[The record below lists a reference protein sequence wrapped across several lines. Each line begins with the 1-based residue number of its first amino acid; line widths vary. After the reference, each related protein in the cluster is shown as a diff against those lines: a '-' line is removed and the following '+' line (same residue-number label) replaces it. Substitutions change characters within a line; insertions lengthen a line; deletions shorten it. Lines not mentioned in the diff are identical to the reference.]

1 MSLYCPKC
9 QRYSN
14 KQKQRSTVKGFTFY
28 REDGRGIG
36 WGDHFLP
43 YKFMERTF
51 ERWANS
57 TKQLLITSRG
67 HQVPRK
73 SAHCL
78 QKEVGQNIKH
88 KKWNKRARDGDP
100 SQERNRNR
108 GSFQTPGN
116 PLTGGSEGSFGI
128 SEGNLTGRKNKWNP
142 QITCLKATPSRKV
155 PQTLAS
161 ATSEWGRNGEER
173 AHCLGWGPS
182 LNALRAIGG
191 SKREIHSIRKKL
203 KTVKNT
209 NAVFYTSESTRLFKF
224 INECQKTQRSRILA
238 SLKSEVRQ
246 PQKSKAFLWPIL
258 SYCSAHGSP
267 LPKLPHGPRWLLHL

>member
-1 MSLYCPKC
+1 MRRPLSPP
-9 QRYSN
+9 QIH
-14 KQKQRSTVKGFTFY
+14 QRSFG
-28 REDGRGIG
+28 
-36 WGDHFLP
+36 
-43 YKFMERTF
+43 
-51 ERWANS
+51 RWANT
-57 TKQLLITSRG
+57 TKQLLNAGGG
-67 HQVPRK
+67 HQEARK
-73 SAHCL
+73 AAHCL
-78 QKEVGQNIKH
+78 WKEVEQNIKH
-88 KKWNKRARDGDP
+88 KKWDKRVRDRDL
-100 SQERNRNR
+100 SQEGSLNI

-116 PLTGGSEGSFGI
+116 TGGSGGSFRI